1 MGRGDLRLLSRR
13 AHLCVEAGK
22 RVGLVK
28 LTVPQQPMVL
38 QVGSCIPHDD
48 VTALIGEGS
57 TVSVS

>member
-28 LTVPQQPMVL
+28 LTVPFMAMP
-38 QVGSCIPHDD
+38 
-48 VTALIGEGS
+48 AEWLIIAIS
-57 TVSVS
+57 LRQ